1 MLLGKKKILFRNC
14 NLKCLPTTSKT
25 NQVNYIAGDLHFIVT
40 KCVSCT
46 GHSYMLK
53 YSTRKLKEL
62 LRLVN
67 SGMMVTE
74 ISSCIQAVSGKVSPN
89 LSSCAAFF
97 IGWVIWNNT
106 SHTNFN
112 LYCKQGK
119 TVDIIYI
126 WIYKILLFILI
137 KLLQFAVWR
146 WA

>member
-1 MLLGKKKILFRNC
+1 MPNSNAENFYKHLQTISLCSESMYTKMCNQRKFIWNISSPMLLGKKKILFRNC

-53 YSTRKLKEL
+53 YSTRKMKEL

-89 LSSCAAFF
+89 SVDVCKYFF
-97 IGWVIWNNT
+97 
-106 SHTNFN
+106 
-112 LYCKQGK
+112 
-119 TVDIIYI
+119 
-126 WIYKILLFILI
+126 
-137 KLLQFAVWR
+137 
-146 WA
+146 